1 MSSPTVALRER
12 PLLQVVSWLDE
23 ARASG
28 EPEPDAMT
36 LATATRD
43 GRPSARIVLCRG
55 VDDRGVR
62 FFTNYESRKGT
73 ELGDNPYAAVVFHW
87 AKLGRQVR
95 IEGTVQRLPA
105 ADSDAYFRRRPRG
118 HQLSAHASAQSRPV
132 ASLAVLHERMAEV
145 TVEFEGRDVPRPAG
159 WGGFLLV
166 AGAIE
171 FWTQGADRV
180 HERIRFERTNGAWV
194 DHRLAP

>member
-1 MSSPTVALRER
+1 
-12 PLLQVVSWLDE
+12 
-23 ARASG
+23 
-28 EPEPDAMT
+28 MT

-73 ELGDNPYAAVVFHW
+73 ELRDNPYAAVVFHW

-95 IEGTVQRLPA
+95 IEGTAERLPA
-105 ADSDAYFRRRPRG
+105 ADSDAYFGRRPRG
-118 HQLSAHASAQSRPV
+118 HQLSAHASPQSRPV
-132 ASLAVLHERMAEV
+132 ASLRVLHQRMEEV
-145 TVEFEGRDVPRPAG
+145 TRQFEGREVPRPAG

-166 AGAIE
+166 ASAIE

-180 HERIRFERTNGAWV
+180 HERIRFERGDAAWIER
-194 DHRLAP
+194 RLAP